1 MKRTFDRDNRPCSSR
16 RRSRSRWWFLVQ
28 VGLAV
33 GILVPALYGFGTKF
47 REMIVLYGR
56 GEEGA
61 FTLMP
66 ILNYLLTGLGFL
78 LLFVWAMLHG
88 MFRNIEQPKH
98 DMLANEERLDQEE
111 AEFDERNEPSWAAWN
126 ADDVDR

>member
-1 MKRTFDRDNRPCSSR
+1 MSTRQNR
-16 RRSRSRWWFLVQ
+16 RSRWWFWVQ
-28 VGLAV
+28 LGLAV
-33 GILVPALYGFGTKF
+33 GILVPALYGFGAKF
-47 REMIVLYGR
+47 REMVILYGR
-56 GEEGA
+56 GEEGS

-66 ILNYLLTGLGFL
+66 ILNYLMTGLGFL

-111 AEFDERNEPSWAAWN
+111 AEYEAREEAPWSSSLSH
-126 ADDVDR
+126 RPEE